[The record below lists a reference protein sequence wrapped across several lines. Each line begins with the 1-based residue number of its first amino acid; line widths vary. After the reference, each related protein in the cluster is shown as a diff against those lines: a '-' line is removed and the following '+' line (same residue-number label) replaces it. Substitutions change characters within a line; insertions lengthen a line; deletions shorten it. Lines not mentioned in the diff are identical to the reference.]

1 MPAFVAGIYFHMSGG
16 LVLEY
21 SEKLVSFSGSLTI
34 GVISE
39 RYSALVGAME
49 QGAPVVIGLDEVT
62 EVDLTFAQL
71 LEAARRT
78 AADRGQVI
86 RLEKPAEGPLLQVL
100 QRGGFL
106 DPEDADR
113 VNFWVGGKTQS

>member
-1 MPAFVAGIYFHMSGG
+1 MTRDEPV
-16 LVLEY
+16 V
-21 SEKLVSFSGSLTI
+21 VSFAD
-34 GVISE
+34 V
-39 RYSALVGAME
+39 A
-49 QGAPVVIGLDEVT
+49 

-78 AADRGQVI
+78 AAATGRSI
-86 RLEKPAEGPLLQVL
+86 RLERPAEGPVLQVL

-113 VNFWVGGKTQS
+113 LNFWSGGKTQS